1 MSPRWASPRMPRGA
15 PRRLQDGIFEVAC
28 QGLPEV
34 LTHMPSLRR
43 CCPKVFILLTVR
55 LGALISSPDQVAPGT
70 VILDVLL
77 SRRHCAHD
85 VAVLLQAHPPHR
97 HRVAHASSG
106 NSSRHCAHG
115 APSLCSRC
123 VTVFLSNC
131 HCARGASR
139 CSYKL
144 THASSGNSSHHCAH
158 GALRCC
164 YQLTRPIS
172 TGWLRQGQANS

>member
-1 MSPRWASPRMPRGA
+1 MCRAEGS
-15 PRRLQDGIFEVAC
+15 
-28 QGLPEV
+28 QGV
-34 LTHMPSLRR
+34 
-43 CCPKVFILLTVR
+43 PKVSRTV
-55 LGALISSPDQVAPGT
+55 PN
-70 VILDVLL
+70 VLL
-77 SRRHCAHD
+77 SRRHCAHGASRCSVIVLTVRHGVPFKPSLCSQR

-158 GALRCC
+158 GASRCC
-164 YQLTRPIS
+164 YKLTRPIS